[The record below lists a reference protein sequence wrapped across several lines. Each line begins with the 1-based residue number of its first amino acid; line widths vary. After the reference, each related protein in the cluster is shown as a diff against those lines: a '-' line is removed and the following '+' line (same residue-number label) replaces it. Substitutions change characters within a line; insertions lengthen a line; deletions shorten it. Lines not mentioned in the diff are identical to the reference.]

1 MKYFMFILIK
11 CDFPKKMYPYANE
24 DFKDNGYWYLF
35 IIKGQMF
42 YFEQILV
49 CKIVV

>member
-1 MKYFMFILIK
+1 MKILKTMDIGI
-11 CDFPKKMYPYANE
+11 F
-24 DFKDNGYWYLF
+24 F